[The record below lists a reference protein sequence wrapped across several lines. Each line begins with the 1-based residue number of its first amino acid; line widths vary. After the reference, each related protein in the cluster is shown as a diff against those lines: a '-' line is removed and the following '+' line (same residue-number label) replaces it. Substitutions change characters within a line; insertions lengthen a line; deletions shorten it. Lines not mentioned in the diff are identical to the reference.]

1 MQTNFPKD
9 LYKVKSY
16 ALRAKPTKVEEKN
29 EVQEQTQEVNKQA
42 EQL

>member
-16 ALRAKPTKVEEKN
+16 ALRAKPTK
-29 EVQEQTQEVNKQA
+29 A
-42 EQL
+42 ENTIIETATKE